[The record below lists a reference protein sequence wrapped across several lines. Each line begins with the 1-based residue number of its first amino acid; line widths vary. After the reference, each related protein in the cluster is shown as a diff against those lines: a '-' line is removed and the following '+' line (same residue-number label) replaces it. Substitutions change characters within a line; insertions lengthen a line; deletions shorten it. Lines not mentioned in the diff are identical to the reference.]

1 MLTPDQ
7 IKNSFGEG
15 VFAKN
20 PRGALVE
27 YLQYELL
34 DSLFKQKESEKLS
47 FIGGTAIR
55 IVYNSQ
61 RFSEDLDFDNFGLNF
76 EKFGNLLKKTADDMR
91 IKNFEIEL
99 RMVEKMAYHCYIKFP
114 EILFQHKLS
123 PFKNE
128 KILVRVDAMRKSVD
142 FHPALATINRF
153 GIYRKILAN
162 PPEVILAQ
170 KIMAIFEREKGRDI
184 FDASYLFGLTSGPD
198 YKYLQKQG
206 NIREN
211 ALKEK
216 LLERV
221 GEFDLKKMAKDV
233 EPFLIVPD
241 QIARVETFSEFIREK
256 LNHP

>member
-7 IKNSFGEG
+7 IKNSFGEDI
-15 VFAKN
+15 FAKN

-55 IVYNSQ
+55 IVYDSQ
-61 RFSEDLDFDNFGLNF
+61 RFSEDLDFDNFGLSF
-76 EKFGNLLKKTADDMR
+76 EKFGALLEKTADDMR

-123 PFKNE
+123 PFRDE
-128 KILVRVDAMRKSVD
+128 KILIRVDTMHKSVD
-142 FHPALATINRF
+142 SRPALVTLNRF
-153 GIYRKILAN
+153 GIYRKIFAN
-162 PPEVILAQ
+162 PPEIILAQ
-170 KIMAIFEREKGRDI
+170 KIIAIFEREKGRDL
-184 FDASYLFGLTSGPD
+184 FDVSYLFSLTNAPD
-198 YKYLQKQG
+198 YEYLKKQG
-206 NIREN
+206 GLREDG
-211 ALKEK
+211 LKEK
-216 LLERV
+216 LLKRV

-233 EPFLIVPD
+233 EPFLIVPE
-241 QIARVETFSEFIREK
+241 QIARVETFPEFIKEK
-256 LNHP
+256 I